1 MIRHI
6 VLLPFKDEL
15 HDDECMELLAG
26 LGQLQQE
33 IPEIKSF
40 SCGKNNSPENLD
52 RGYLFGFVMEF
63 TTKEDRA
70 VYLNHPAHIHYATD
84 KIIPNLVNGMD
95 SPIVFDYEY
104 PL

>member
-6 VLLPFKDEL
+6 VLLSFKNEL
-15 HDDECMELLAG
+15 HDDVCMGLLEG
-26 LGQLQQE
+26 LGKLQKE

-63 TTKEDRA
+63 LTKEDRE
-70 VYLNHPAHIHYATD
+70 VYLNHSAHIRYATD
-84 KIIPNLVNGMD
+84 KIIPNLINVD
-95 SPIVFDYEY
+95 SLIVFDYEY
-104 PL
+104 

>member
-15 HDDECMELLAG
+15 SDDVCMELLEG
-26 LGQLQQE
+26 LGQLQKE

-40 SCGKNNSPENLD
+40 SCGKNNSQENLD

-63 TTKEDRA
+63 LTKEDRDI
-70 VYLNHPAHIHYATD
+70 YLNHSAHVNYAMD
-84 KIIPNLVNGMD
+84 KIIPNLVNGMN
-95 SPIVFDYEY
+95 SPIVFDYDI
-104 PL
+104 

>member
-15 HDDECMELLAG
+15 NDNECLELLKG
-26 LGQLQQE
+26 LGALIE
-33 IPEIKSF
+33 IIPEIQSF

-63 TTKEDRA
+63 LTAEDREI
-70 VYLNHPAHIHYATD
+70 YLNHPAHINYATN
-84 KIIPNLVNGMD
+84 KILPNLVNGIN
-95 SPIVFDYEY
+95 SPIVFDYE
-104 PL
+104 L